1 MCLIKNNDES
11 VEIVMRSAQKKQA
24 MEFAE
29 LLGEAHKE
37 IKKAMEGK
45 KQAAAMKLLEQCQQG
60 AIELGNMIEES
71 EGEGFATDN
80 LLEDYCELLYQLH
93 EKKRAG

>member
-45 KQAAAMKLLEQCQQG
+45 KQAAAMK
-60 AIELGNMIEES
+60 
-71 EGEGFATDN
+71 
-80 LLEDYCELLYQLH
+80 
-93 EKKRAG
+93 